1 MDIWLLLFCYSEGS
15 VVDRGSIAEA
25 KTMSPD
31 ADWYSTNDGSGKQV
45 MIFERAGSTR
55 TLKNHYTYIPNDK
68 YLMLALDW
76 LHLQLQ
82 WLAGEESSPHSA
94 PYSAQQII
102 FLAG

>member
-1 MDIWLLLFCYSEGS
+1 
-15 VVDRGSIAEA
+15 
-25 KTMSPD
+25 MSPD

-45 MIFERAGSTR
+45 MIFERAGGTR

-82 WLAGEESSPHSA
+82 WLAGEESRILRWSKPIRQ
-94 PYSAQQII
+94 YSLCTAR
-102 FLAG
+102 LASIPFFGR